1 MRSSRSF
8 FKRWT
13 LGDSANDLVLN
24 GDTFELWET
33 VEDDCRYPDPSHG
46 CTEADALARLARVL
60 SAHETAISGLARFA
74 ASGSNRVM
82 IIPGDHDAALLF
94 PSVAQ
99 RVVEALAGSAETV
112 DVRSSG
118 YWASA
123 DGQIY
128 AEHGHQISQ
137 RANRFAAWPSPFL
150 EDGGREH
157 LERPW
162 GEQTVAAFYVEQEA
176 RFPVI
181 DNVADRGA
189 GLRYGLSASGIADIG
204 DRAEAFL
211 RYVLFR
217 MPWSQFRVDL
227 DAGDVQPPRWD
238 VAAIR
243 AQGPTFLSESLP
255 DDDQFKRFAVAGLE
269 AGRLAE
275 LMSEL
280 TAPDITAICDYR
292 AAVRRSRRRF
302 ERILTQLDPQGPV
315 VAECP
320 REPETRGAAFDYFW
334 RTRDAEFARQ
344 LELAQQRLGDP
355 NRRPEARPIGV
366 FVHGHT
372 HLADWRQRIL
382 GVTSQGETVILDGFS
397 PVRGALA
404 PVVVNG
410 GAWQRTVTPVQLEA
424 LKQAHMLTETELLE
438 MLQPEHLAPCY
449 SVVQIEPYTET
460 PGLPVIRYWRHPP
473 EGWEMRS
480 RVTSY
485 PASSLVAEG
494 WC

>member
-1 MRSSRSF
+1 MLFRLTSARHRIRHENDTRRRSVGGS
-8 FKRWT
+8 
-13 LGDSANDLVLN
+13 
-24 GDTFELWET
+24 
-33 VEDDCRYPDPSHG
+33 P
-46 CTEADALARLARVL
+46 ARV
-60 SAHETAISGLARFA
+60 SGLRP
-74 ASGSNRVM
+74 AS
-82 IIPGDHDAALLF
+82 AALLGNT
-94 PSVAQ
+94 SN
-99 RVVEALAGSAETV
+99 VE
-112 DVRSSG
+112 SG

-162 GEQTVAAFYVEQEA
+162 GEQTVTAFYVEQEA

-227 DAGDVQPPRWD
+227 DAGDVQTPRWD

-292 AAVRRSRRRF
+292 AAVRRS
-302 ERILTQLDPQGPV
+302 
-315 VAECP
+315 
-320 REPETRGAAFDYFW
+320 
-334 RTRDAEFARQ
+334 
-344 LELAQQRLGDP
+344 
-355 NRRPEARPIGV
+355 
-366 FVHGHT
+366 H
-372 HLADWRQRIL
+372 
-382 GVTSQGETVILDGFS
+382 
-397 PVRGALA
+397 
-404 PVVVNG
+404 G

-424 LKQAHMLTETELLE
+424 LKQAHMLTDTELLE

-449 SVVQIEPYTET
+449 SFVQIEPYTET

-473 EGWEMRS
+473 EGWEMAAACDILPWSLRAGVDRCQSRS
-480 RVTSY
+480 R
-485 PASSLVAEG
+485 
-494 WC
+494 

>member
-1 MRSSRSF
+1 MPGHAVSLDVCKAQNQTRERH
-8 FKRWT
+8 T
-13 LGDSANDLVLN
+13 TALGRRFTCQSIGFRPDS
-24 GDTFELWET
+24 
-33 VEDDCRYPDPSHG
+33 
-46 CTEADALARLARVL
+46 
-60 SAHETAISGLARFA
+60 
-74 ASGSNRVM
+74 
-82 IIPGDHDAALLF
+82 AALLGNT
-94 PSVAQ
+94 SN
-99 RVVEALAGSAETV
+99 VEF
-112 DVRSSG
+112 G

-150 EDGGREH
+150 EHGGREH

-302 ERILTQLDPQGPV
+302 ERIRWSVATHRHTRAARGPQAG
-315 VAECP
+315 
-320 REPETRGAAFDYFW
+320 
-334 RTRDAEFARQ
+334 
-344 LELAQQRLGDP
+344 
-355 NRRPEARPIGV
+355 
-366 FVHGHT
+366 T
-372 HLADWRQRIL
+372 HA
-382 GVTSQGETVILDGFS
+382 
-397 PVRGALA
+397 
-404 PVVVNG
+404 
-410 GAWQRTVTPVQLEA
+410 
-424 LKQAHMLTETELLE
+424 
-438 MLQPEHLAPCY
+438 Y
-449 SVVQIEPYTET
+449 
-460 PGLPVIRYWRHPP
+460 RH
-473 EGWEMRS
+473 
-480 RVTSY
+480 
-485 PASSLVAEG
+485 
-494 WC
+494 